1 VAFRAA
7 QVGTAEVVPR
17 EVLTEERLAA
27 AIAKV
32 LETPSYRQEA
42 GRFAERLQGQDA
54 IGTACDL
61 IEEYVATIG

>member
-1 VAFRAA
+1 VS
-7 QVGTAEVVPR
+7 R
-17 EVLTEERLAA
+17 EVLTEERLAE

-42 GRFAERLQGQDA
+42 GRFAERLQAQDA

-61 IEEYVATIG
+61 IEEYLAATG